1 MGVRHVRLLSSAV
14 LLACAIPLLP
24 IGWFVNVPT
33 APQPAGALPPG
44 CAAGLESDFNGDG
57 YSDAV
62 VGDPHATVD
71 EQAQAGRVV
80 VLYGDSDGRIGQ
92 GGRDTLSQGA
102 GNVGGTAEAKDRFGF
117 ALAAADLNCDGYT
130 DLVVGTP
137 YEDIG
142 GQADSGHLQVIW
154 GAATGLGTGDVSD
167 QYTQVDFGEMIRA
180 GDQFGYAVDALEDVE
195 YDGSTA
201 PPAYLLAVGTPG
213 GDIGNDI
220 DAGWVGTLTPS
231 GSGLYVEAL
240 TQDTTGIPGSTEP
253 GDRFGTSVSLNY
265 LLGNARLADI
275 AVGSPNED
283 VGRALDAGT
292 VTIVRDLYRGTDGA
306 VVYDQNS
313 AGVASV
319 PETGDRF
326 GYSLDAMRTG
336 GISRLAVG
344 VPYED
349 VGVAASG
356 GLVQLFSGDGS
367 TLSAGTGLTQDTD
380 GVADHTERGDLFG
393 AQVAWAGPGR
403 GDTVSRLAVS
413 APSEDGTAD
422 NSGLVQVF
430 PLTNLGAELS
440 YAQSSPG
447 IPGKAGPGDRF
458 GSTLAVVSGQVE
470 RALLV
475 GVPDDVESN
484 TGMVNVI
491 PFAGGTPRSWVPGSG
506 GVPAG
511 ASRLGYSVAGSG

>member
-1 MGVRHVRLLSSAV
+1 MVVRKVRLLSITA

-33 APQPAGALPPG
+33 APQPVGTLPAG

-62 VGDPHATVD
+62 VGDPDATVD
-71 EQAQAGRVV
+71 GQARAGRVV

-102 GNVGGTAEAKDRFGF
+102 DNVGGTAEATDRFGF

-154 GAATGLGTGDVSD
+154 GAATGLGMGDASA
-167 QYTQVDFGEMIRA
+167 QYTQVDFGEIIRA
-180 GDQFGYAVDALEDVE
+180 GDQFGYAVDALEDAE
-195 YDGSTA
+195 HDGGA
-201 PPAYLLAVGTPG
+201 VPPAYVLAVGTPG
-213 GDIGNDI
+213 GDIGSDI

-231 GSGLYVEAL
+231 GSGFYVDAL
-240 TQDTTGIPGSTEP
+240 TQDTTGIPGLAEP

-265 LLGNARLADI
+265 LLGNALLADI
-275 AVGSPNED
+275 AVGAPNED
-283 VGRALDAGT
+283 VGGVLDAGT

-349 VGVAASG
+349 LGAAASA
-356 GLVQLFSGDGS
+356 GLVQLFGGDGS
-367 TLSAGTGLTQDTD
+367 TLIVGPGLTQNTD
-380 GVADHTERGDLFG
+380 GVADQAERGDLFG
-393 AQVAWAGPGR
+393 AQVAWAGPGL

-413 APSEDGTAD
+413 APSEDGMAD

-430 PLTNLGAELS
+430 PLTDLTAELGYS
-440 YAQSSPG
+440 QSSPG
-447 IPGKAGPGDRF
+447 IPGEAGQGDKF
-458 GSTLAVVSGQVE
+458 GSTLAVVSGQLE
-470 RALLV
+470 RVLLV

-484 TGMVNVI
+484 TGMVTVI
-491 PFAGGTPRSWVPGSG
+491 PFAGGSPRSWVPGSD

>member
-1 MGVRHVRLLSSAV
+1 MGVRQVRLLSIAV
-14 LLACAIPLLP
+14 LLVCAIPLLP
-24 IGWFVNVPT
+24 IGWYLNVPT
-33 APQPAGALPPG
+33 APQPAGAPPPR
-44 CAAGLESDFNGDG
+44 CAAGLASDFNGDR

-62 VGDPHATVD
+62 VGDPYATVGG
-71 EQAQAGRVV
+71 QPRAGRVV

-92 GGRDTLSQGA
+92 GGRDTLSQGVA
-102 GNVGGTAEAKDRFGF
+102 NVGGTAEATDRFGF
-117 ALAAADLNCDGYT
+117 ALASADLNCDGYT

-142 GQADSGHLQVIW
+142 GQADSGHVQVIW
-154 GAATGLGTGDVSD
+154 GAATGLGTGAASD

-180 GDQFGYAVDALEDVE
+180 GDQFGYAVDALVDVE
-195 YDGSTA
+195 QDSSTA
-201 PPAYLLAVGTPG
+201 PSAFILAVGTPG
-213 GDIGNDI
+213 GDVGSDI

-231 GSGLYVEAL
+231 GSGRYVDAL
-240 TQDTTGIPGSTEP
+240 TQDTTGIPGSSEP
-253 GDRFGTSVSLNY
+253 GDRFGASVSLSY
-265 LLGNARLADI
+265 LLGNAVLADI

-283 VGRALDAGT
+283 VGSVLDAGT
-292 VTIVRDLYRGTDGA
+292 VTIVRDLYRGIDGA
-306 VVYDQNS
+306 VVYNQNS
-313 AGVASV
+313 PGVASA
-319 PETGDRF
+319 PETGDQF
-326 GYSLDAMRTG
+326 GHSLDAMRTG

-349 VGVAASG
+349 IGPAASA
-356 GLVQLFSGDGS
+356 GLVQLFSGYGS
-367 TLSAGTGLTQDTD
+367 TLSAGTGLTQKTE

-393 AQVAWAGPGR
+393 AQVAWAAPGL

-413 APSEDGTAD
+413 APSEDGAAD

-430 PLTNLGAELS
+430 PLTDLGAELS
-440 YAQSSPG
+440 YSQSSPG
-447 IPGKAGPGDRF
+447 IPGEAGPGDKF
-458 GSTLAVVSGQVE
+458 GSTLAVVAGQLE

-491 PFAGGTPRSWVPGSG
+491 PFAGGTPRSWVPGSDG
-506 GVPAG
+506 IPAG